1 LCDTVAGELIMCF
14 PRLDMAARNL
24 ASLLREKQVEHIEYV
39 DSLEDKLRRLDLP
52 IDPSFDFDV
61 HLLRVPSGQESWKI
75 TFLQFC
81 YKHELLKLI
90 PKAPPGLIQ
99 RLLGRSDYQFT
110 VAPNHLLS
118 LASPSV
124 GVLPVSAKNFQFGNY
139 HSLYRK
145 SIGLPSSLSSSGDKI
160 RVLVLDSGVAA
171 DTPITI
177 ADQRNIVDPNN
188 SHSAPDDHGHGTGI
202 ALVIHDLAPSAEF
215 IVYKVADAT
224 GRISE
229 WDAVAG
235 MAAKSNSNVVNLSM
249 QFGLLDKGKG
259 CAVCGRE
266 SRASRSAIFENIL
279 AQLANRTPRPIVVAA
294 AGNYQA
300 DELAYPS
307 RFADVLAIGAIT
319 SQRILASDCNKGD
332 EDQAGSPHKN
342 HFVLPGGETN
352 PAKIE
357 PVLRSGRGKNWS
369 GSSFAAAFASG
380 LIAELLNRG
389 GIARFDFDSFVDGL
403 RQRADK
409 NLLPTYS
416 TAEFGN
422 GLMRA

>member
-1 LCDTVAGELIMCF
+1 MCDTVAGELILCF
-14 PRLDMAARNL
+14 PRIDMAARNL
-24 ASLLREKQVEHIEYV
+24 VSLLREKQIEHVEYL
-39 DSLEDKLRRLDLP
+39 DSLENKLGKLELV
-52 IDPSFDFDV
+52 IDPSFDFDF

-75 TFLQFC
+75 TYLQFF

-90 PKAPPGLIQ
+90 QKAPPSQIQSLI
-99 RLLGRSDYQFT
+99 GRSDYQFT

-118 LASPSV
+118 LASPSG
-124 GVLPVSAKNFQFGNY
+124 GVLPVSAKSFQFGNY
-139 HSLYRK
+139 HSLYRQF
-145 SIGLPSSLSSSGDKI
+145 IGLPSSSPSPCDKI
-160 RVLVLDSGVAA
+160 RILVLDSGVAPDA
-171 DTPITI
+171 PITI
-177 ADQRNIVDPNN
+177 AEQRNIVDPSN
-188 SHSAPDDHGHGTGI
+188 SHSALDDHGHGTGV

-215 IVYKVADAT
+215 IVYKVADAA

-249 QFGLLDKGKG
+249 QFGLLDKGKS

-279 AQLANRTPRPIVVAA
+279 AQLANRTPRPVVVAA

-319 SQRILASDCNKGD
+319 SQRVLASDCNKGD
-332 EDQAGSPHKN
+332 DDEAGSPHKN
-342 HFVLPGGETN
+342 HFVLPGGESN
-352 PAKIE
+352 PAKTE
-357 PVLRSGRGKNWS
+357 PVLRSGGGKNWS
-369 GSSFAAAFASG
+369 GSSFSAAFASG
-380 LIAELLNRG
+380 LVAELLNRN
-389 GIARFDFDSFVDGL
+389 GIANFDFASFVDGL
-403 RQRADK
+403 RQTADK

-416 TAEFGN
+416 AAEFGN

>member
-1 LCDTVAGELIMCF
+1 MCDTIAGELIMCF
-14 PRLDMAARNL
+14 PRIDMAARNL
-24 ASLLREKQVEHIEYV
+24 VSLLREKQIEHVEYL
-39 DSLEDKLRRLDLP
+39 DSLENKLGKLDLET
-52 IDPSFDFDV
+52 DPSLDFDF

-75 TFLQFC
+75 TYLQFF

-90 PKAPPGLIQ
+90 PNAPPGLLQ
-99 RLLGRSDYQFT
+99 RLLGRSDYQFA

-118 LASPSV
+118 LAGPSNPL
-124 GVLPVSAKNFQFGNY
+124 LPLSARNFQFGNC
-139 HSLYRK
+139 HSLYRQ
-145 SIGLPSSLSSSGDKI
+145 SIGLPSSSSSSRDKI
-160 RVLVLDSGVAA
+160 RILVLDSGVAPDA
-171 DTPITI
+171 PIAV
-177 ADQRNIVDPNN
+177 ADQCNIVDPGN
-188 SHSAPDDHGHGTGI
+188 SHSAQDDHGHGTGV

-215 IVYKVADAT
+215 IVYKIADAA

-235 MAAKSNSNVVNLSM
+235 MAAKSNANIVNLSM

-279 AQLANRTPRPIVVAA
+279 AQLAKRTPRPVVVAA

-300 DELAYPS
+300 NELAYPS
-307 RFADVLAIGAIT
+307 RFADLLAIGAIT
-319 SQRILASDCNKGD
+319 SQRVLASDCNKGD
-332 EDQAGSPHKN
+332 DDQAGSPHKN
-342 HFVLPGGETN
+342 HFVLPGGESN
-352 PAKIE
+352 PARTE
-357 PVLRSGRGKNWS
+357 PVLTSGGGKNWS

-380 LIAELLNRG
+380 LVAELLNRT
-389 GIARFDFDSFVDGL
+389 GIASFDFDSFVGGL
-403 RQRADK
+403 RQSADK

-416 TAEFGN
+416 SAEFGN